1 MNNWQKVYSTPTLHR
16 AEIVRAIL
24 EENQLNPILVN
35 KKDSTYLFGN
45 YEVYVSPNQVLSAI
59 KIITDEIQFE

>member
-1 MNNWQKVYSTPTLHR
+1 MNNWQKVYTTPALHR

-24 EENQLNPILVN
+24 EENHLKPILVN

-45 YEVYVSPNQVLSAI
+45 YEVYVSPDQVLSAI